1 MIKLVPTKTNF
12 HKYLESHR
20 KIDNDDDVSTI
31 FSLFS

>member
-12 HKYLESHR
+12 HKYLESRR
-20 KIDNDDDVSTI
+20 KTDNDDDMSIV